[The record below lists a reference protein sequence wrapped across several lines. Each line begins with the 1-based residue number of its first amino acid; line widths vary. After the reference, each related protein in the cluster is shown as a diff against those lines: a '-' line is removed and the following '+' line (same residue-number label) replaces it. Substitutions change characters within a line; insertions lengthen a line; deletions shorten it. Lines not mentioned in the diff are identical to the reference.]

1 ALWLRC
7 QNPQI
12 QPVLAEPGA
21 LPEHK
26 IAAPTAQVIYQQLL
40 NCLFRPDPAGNLMTS
55 GQLAMPSGRSPA
67 SRRKDTTNQ
76 NNSQAKFDSF
86 RSI

>member
-40 NCLFRPDPAGNLMTS
+40 SSTDNTGFCHLYGLRPPYPKGE
-55 GQLAMPSGRSPA
+55 RF
-67 SRRKDTTNQ
+67 
-76 NNSQAKFDSF
+76 NSLWSKFCVKTPCQTAANHVY
-86 RSI
+86 

>member
-26 IAAPTAQVIYQQLL
+26 IAAPTAQVIYRQFLIIKIRISIWIIRIF
-40 NCLFRPDPAGNLMTS
+40 NDNIKPSCAVCL
-55 GQLAMPSGRSPA
+55 
-67 SRRKDTTNQ
+67 
-76 NNSQAKFDSF
+76 KFTCF
-86 RSI
+86 

>member
-26 IAAPTAQVIYQQLL
+26 IAASTAQVIYQQSLRGAP
-40 NCLFRPDPAGNLMTS
+40 N
-55 GQLAMPSGRSPA
+55 
-67 SRRKDTTNQ
+67 RRLHAVNMVDIIIACVRYDRKKNQ
-76 NNSQAKFDSF
+76 NNA
-86 RSI
+86 

>member
-1 ALWLRC
+1 PFALWLRC

-26 IAAPTAQVIYQQLL
+26 IAASTAQVIYQQSPIVVVMESGTLPGREDSRNSSSL
-40 NCLFRPDPAGNLMTS
+40 PCEQKEPGNKL
-55 GQLAMPSGRSPA
+55 
-67 SRRKDTTNQ
+67 
-76 NNSQAKFDSF
+76 
-86 RSI
+86 SI

>member
-26 IAAPTAQVIYQQLL
+26 IAASTAQVIYQQSLAHL
-40 NCLFRPDPAGNLMTS
+40 PLFLWLYLSRSLVYS
-55 GQLAMPSGRSPA
+55 SLA
-67 SRRKDTTNQ
+67 
-76 NNSQAKFDSF
+76 FV
-86 RSI
+86 IIIII

>member
-26 IAAPTAQVIYQQLL
+26 IAASTAQVIYQQSLTFDLTRTFGL
-40 NCLFRPDPAGNLMTS
+40 NYPEIPDSCVL
-55 GQLAMPSGRSPA
+55 R
-67 SRRKDTTNQ
+67 
-76 NNSQAKFDSF
+76 
-86 RSI
+86 